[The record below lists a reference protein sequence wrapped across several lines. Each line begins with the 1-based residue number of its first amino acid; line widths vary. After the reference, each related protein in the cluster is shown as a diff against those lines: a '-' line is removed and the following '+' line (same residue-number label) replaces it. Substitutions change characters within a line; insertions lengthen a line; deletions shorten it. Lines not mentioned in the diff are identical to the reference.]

1 MPTEPEPLELV
12 PLARMT
18 IELRAPIALDGTPV
32 GSRWI
37 FEVDSARIDGD
48 RLHGTMKGTANADW
62 FVLRP
67 DGTGALDVRAL
78 LETDDG
84 ALVFIQY
91 LGRTDIAAGSST
103 IYAAPLFETGDE
115 RYAWLNKIQAVAK
128 GVLDGSSLTYDL
140 FELR

>member
-1 MPTEPEPLELV
+1 MATEPEPLELV

-37 FEVDSARIDGD
+37 FEVESARIDGE

-67 DGTGALDVRAL
+67 DGTGTLDVRAL

-91 LGRTDIAAGSST
+91 LGRTDVAAGSST
-103 IYAAPLFETGDE
+103 IYTAPLFETGDE
-115 RYAWLNKIQAVAK
+115 RYTWLNQYQGVGIGSASAEGVDYEFYAV
-128 GVLDGSSLTYDL
+128 L
-140 FELR
+140 